1 MKDLISLRNFLA
13 MLLTGVFLVNCSP
26 YPPNR
31 PPMDPALI
39 PAAEAVNPRGQMQTE
54 LERQAEENRKRLA
67 AEEKSDP
74 LRELLPKSPFEDESA
89 SQEAIEDAEV
99 SGQSPVVEKK
109 PSKYPTAVPTR
120 KGFVKNPY
128 TGNEVDVRGI
138 PGGRLVVDPE
148 DPNQLTN
155 KFRVP

>member
-13 MLLTGVFLVNCSP
+13 MLLTGVFLVSCSP

-39 PAAEAVNPRGQMQTE
+39 RAAEPVNPRGQMQTE
-54 LERQAEENRKRLA
+54 LERQAEANRKRLA
-67 AEEKSDP
+67 AEEESDAEV
-74 LRELLPKSPFEDESA
+74 LRKK
-89 SQEAIEDAEV
+89 QEAIKETEV
-99 SGQSPVVEKK
+99 SDQPPVVEKK

-120 KGFVKNPY
+120 KGFVENPY

>member
-13 MLLTGVFLVNCSP
+13 MLLTGVFIASCSP
-26 YPPNR
+26 YPPDG
-31 PPMDPALI
+31 PPMDPSLI
-39 PAAEAVNPRGQMQTE
+39 PAAEAVNPQVKTLSE
-54 LERQAEENRKRLA
+54 PERQAEASRQRIA
-67 AEEKSDP
+67 AQKKSDAEA
-74 LRELLPKSPFEDESA
+74 LRKEK
-89 SQEAIEDAEV
+89 EATKKAEAAV
-99 SGQSPVVEKK
+99 VKPPVVEKK
-109 PSKYPTAVPTR
+109 PSKYPTAVQTR

-148 DPNQLTN
+148 DPDQLTN

>member
-13 MLLTGVFLVNCSP
+13 MLLTGVFLVSCSP

-39 PAAEAVNPRGQMQTE
+39 RAAEPVNPRGQMQTE
-54 LERQAEENRKRLA
+54 LERQAEANRKRLA
-67 AEEKSDP
+67 AEE
-74 LRELLPKSPFEDESA
+74 ESA
-89 SQEAIEDAEV
+89 AEVLRKKQEAIKDTEV
-99 SGQSPVVEKK
+99 SDQPPVVEKK

-120 KGFVKNPY
+120 KGFVENPY